1 MNLMETLTKEEWD
14 FVRWWFV
21 YYRDNTLQPGYAMG
35 DSRKPKI
42 VKNWAEKHR
51 TGRKVLDDEYCA
63 YKKADPRFK
72 QRVKR

>member
-14 FVRWWFV
+14 FVKRWYV
-21 YYRDNTLQPGYAMG
+21 YYRDNALQPGYAMG

-42 VKNWAEKHR
+42 VKNWAQNYRYSKII
-51 TGRKVLDDEYCA
+51 DDEYCE

>member
-1 MNLMETLTKEEWD
+1 MNLKEIMTKEEWD
-14 FVRWWFV
+14 WISRLYINSSYVI
-21 YYRDNTLQPGYAMG
+21 G

-42 VKNWAEKHR
+42 IKNWAQDYR
-51 TGRKVLDDEYCA
+51 YSKVIDDEYCE

>member
-1 MNLMETLTKEEWD
+1 MNLKEIMTKEEWD
-14 FVRWWFV
+14 WISRLYINSSYVI
-21 YYRDNTLQPGYAMG
+21 G

-42 VKNWAEKHR
+42 VKNWAQNYRHSKII
-51 TGRKVLDDEYCA
+51 DDEYCE